1 VTSHFGWIDF
11 AEDDRQQMLDILKL
25 FALRDTRDELGIGTV
40 RDAFANYFFPGT
52 TTIQTRARYFLIVP
66 WIYREA
72 AHRGSLKGWSADRL
86 AQEVDRLERS
96 LIDVLGQS
104 GETDGVV
111 GGRSGR
117 QVQRLPSS
125 VYWPG
130 LAALSIRRFAGSQSD
145 LSRWLSRSFG
155 REEDSINLRAAEM
168 DTEAEEHPDV
178 VWHGS
183 LPPAP
188 AELFSECTLALTPT
202 EAEYLRERIRFS
214 HPQSLFAA
222 FFDADSRPLDQA
234 FVWDHPLV
242 HQLGPDL
249 QQAVEDARR
258 FSHLLHGAAYL
269 YNLML
274 AERWRDLFHDEG
286 KDDRV
291 AEYEDALLKWSE
303 EIGDEWGELRSWS
316 ASPEQL
322 WSSPGLREWRP
333 IPATRDFVNRW
344 FAILAD
350 CGSPIDIIDK
360 ADVRPLIRGRE
371 YFLKHANRARLHN
384 ADALR
389 RWSGAA
395 GTSRLDFRWGTART
409 MVRDIWDGIEA
420 GKES

>member
-1 VTSHFGWIDF
+1 
-11 AEDDRQQMLDILKL
+11 MLDILKL

-66 WIYREA
+66 WVYQSIAR
-72 AHRGSLKGWSADRL
+72 RGRAKQWTSSQVAE
-86 AQEVDRLERS
+86 EVDCLERYIIS
-96 LIDVLGQS
+96 ALKRG

-111 GGRSGR
+111 GGRSGH
-117 QVQRLPSS
+117 VERLPSS

-130 LAALSIRRFAGSQSD
+130 LATLSIRRFAGSQSD
-145 LSRWLSRSFG
+145 LSRWLSHSFRYG
-155 REEDSINLRAAEM
+155 EEAIQLRAAEM
-168 DTEAEEHPDV
+168 DAEAEEHPDA

-188 AELFSECTLALTPT
+188 KELFVGGCTLALTAT

-222 FFDADSRPLDQA
+222 FLDADSRPLDQA
-234 FVWDHPLV
+234 FAWDHPLV

-258 FSHLLHGAAYL
+258 FSLLLHGAAYL

-274 AERWRDLFHDEG
+274 AERWRDLFHDG
-286 KDDRV
+286 KDDRL

-303 EIGDEWGELRSWS
+303 GIGDEWGELRSWC

-322 WSSPGLREWRP
+322 WSSPGLREWRRVS
-333 IPATRDFVNRW
+333 ATRAFVNRW
-344 FAILAD
+344 FAILHD
-350 CGSPIDIIDK
+350 CGSPLDIIGR
-360 ADVRPLIRGRE
+360 ADVRHLIRDRE
-371 YFLKHANRARLHN
+371 YFLKHANRARLRN

-395 GTSRLDFRWGTART
+395 GTSRMDFRWGTGRT
-409 MVRDIWDGIEA
+409 MIRDIWDGINSGENA
-420 GKES
+420 